1 MDIIWIMQSLRIES
15 VFKPFSDPR
24 PGRLAARIV
33 AFTNTIGLL
42 ASPFDTLDSKSWERV
57 IAGLREAGL
66 LTASPFIGKPRSK
79 QISPEEFVS
88 ELGQLYET
96 IEESPIPA
104 KEWKP
109 MREVLGDDLLGHLL
123 GISRP
128 SLQRYASGER
138 ATPQHVAERLHVV
151 ALIVSDL
158 AGTYNEF
165 GIRRWFDRPRAQLG
179 GRWPASML
187 RHGWRPDDKGAR
199 RVRAL
204 AASLLGAGAT

>member
-1 MDIIWIMQSLRIES
+1 MRALRIES
-15 VFKPFSDPR
+15 VFEPFSDPR

-33 AFTNTIGLL
+33 AFMNTIGLL
-42 ASPFDTLDSKSWERV
+42 TSPFHTLDPKSWERV
-57 IAGLREAGL
+57 IASLREAGL
-66 LTASPFIGKPRSK
+66 LTASPFIGKPRLKRFSL
-79 QISPEEFVS
+79 EEFVS

-96 IEESPIPA
+96 IEESPIPV

-109 MREVLGDDLLGHLL
+109 MREALGDDLLERLL

-138 ATPQHVAERLHVV
+138 ATPQDVAERLHVL

-187 RHGWRPDDKGAR
+187 KHGWRPDEEGAR

>member
-1 MDIIWIMQSLRIES
+1 MRTLRIES
-15 VFKPFSDPR
+15 VFAPFTDPR
-24 PGRLAARIV
+24 SGGLAARIV
-33 AFTNTIGLL
+33 AFTNTVGLL
-42 ASPFDTLDSKSWERV
+42 TSPFHTLDSKSWGRV
-57 IAGLREAGL
+57 LASLRDAEL
-66 LTASPFIGKPRSK
+66 LAASPFIAKPRLQQFST
-79 QISPEEFVS
+79 EEFVR

-109 MREVLGDDLLGHLL
+109 MREVLGDNLLGRLL

-138 ATPQHVAERLHVV
+138 ATPQEVAERLHVL

-158 AGTYNEF
+158 AGAYNEF
-165 GIRRWFDRPRAQLG
+165 GIRRWFERPRAQLG
-179 GRWPASML
+179 GRSPASML
-187 RHGWRPDDKGAR
+187 KHGWRPDKEGAR